1 MVATSSMDGESVA
14 LLRDYANELLQCVF
28 TNSRTLPLS
37 RQLTITAQVDGQGAA
52 PDIRA
57 RVREREH
64 RVPEHLSLVMHE
76 GGLTTCPDSTQ
87 SA

>member
-28 TNSRTLPLS
+28 IDTCILPLG
-37 RQLTITAQVDGQGAA
+37 RRLIVEAQVDGQGAA

-64 RVPEHLSLVMHE
+64 RLPEHLSFVMH
-76 GGLTTCPDSTQ
+76 
-87 SA
+87 AA